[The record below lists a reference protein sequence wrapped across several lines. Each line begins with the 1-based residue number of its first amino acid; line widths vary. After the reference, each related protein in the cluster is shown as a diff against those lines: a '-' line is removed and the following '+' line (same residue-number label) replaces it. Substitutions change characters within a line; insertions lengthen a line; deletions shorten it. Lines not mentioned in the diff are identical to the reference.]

1 MDEAKSMTT
10 TMNAVPPGFD
20 VRRTVAIDFLFLDL
34 STCERCSGT
43 GANIETALAAIE
55 DVLRATGARVELRK
69 IHVQSVQQAREL
81 RFVSSPTVRVN
92 GRDIALELLESDCGT
107 DVCGCGPGA
116 SCRVWRYDG
125 QEYTQAPVGLIVDAV
140 LSGLYAGATQADSPV
155 AAYEL
160 PDNLVRVFAAKDA
173 GMPGGRCCG

>member
-1 MDEAKSMTT
+1 MMS
-10 TMNAVPPGFD
+10 TMNAAPPRSD

-55 DVLRATGARVELRK
+55 DVLRATGARVELRR
-69 IHVQSVQQAREL
+69 IHVQSVEEAREL
-81 RFVSSPTVRVN
+81 RFASSPTVRVN
-92 GRDIALELLESDCGT
+92 GRDIALELLESECGA
-107 DVCGCGPGA
+107 DACGCGPGA
-116 SCRVWRYDG
+116 SCRVWRYG
-125 QEYTQAPVGLIVDAV
+125 GREYTEAPVGLIVDAV
-140 LSGLYAGATQADSPV
+140 LSELYAGATPADSPV

-173 GMPGGRCCG
+173 GAPGGGCCS